1 MQPFEFP
8 ATTLQLC
15 QHALWRQAQRAFPEE
30 LVDLLLMFARP
41 VPAGGGRLRYRFNDE
56 TWAEAAEWLG
66 NRAVQFERY
75 RSKAYLIEGRSGTII
90 TVAWEH

>member
-1 MQPFEFP
+1 MQSLELRA
-8 ATTLQLC
+8 ATLPLC
-15 QHALWRQAQRAFPEE
+15 QHALWRQAQRAFPED
-30 LVDLLLMFARP
+30 LVNLLLLFAQP
-41 VPAGGGRLRYRFNDE
+41 MPAGGGRLRYRFNDE

-66 NRAVQFERY
+66 KRAAQFERY